1 MDFPRWPSA
10 TTSSKSLPGTTTSGP
25 MPAAWPSSSPS
36 SVSRASP
43 ATKTS
48 NRARRSLSRWST
60 PTMPK
65 RSITET
71 DVLGK
76 RALVRVDFNVPLRDG
91 EVADDTRILAS
102 LPTIQLLLDRGAAVV
117 LATHLGRPK
126 GKADPA
132 YSVAP
137 VARRLSKLL
146 GRPVATVSVVAGPE
160 AERAASALRPGDVL
174 LLENTRFESGE
185 EVNDPDLAA
194 KLARLGDLF
203 VNDAFG
209 AAHRAHASTVG
220 VANLLPSYAG
230 LLLQREESSLSR
242 LLLDPEQPFI
252 AVLGGAKVSDKFAV
266 LEHLLGRVD
275 ALLLGGGMAN
285 TVLLARGLEVGSS
298 LAEPDRVDEARRLIG
313 TAEERGVLMVV
324 PTDIVT
330 ARSLESTKTSVTAVD
345 TVPADEAIF
354 DIGPTT
360 IASYCQQ
367 IAGARTVFWNG
378 PMGVFERKPF
388 ENGTLGIA
396 RCVADASGFTV
407 VGGGDSLAAIEAAGV
422 GERIDHISTGGGAS
436 LEYLEGRELPGIA
449 VLPDA

>member
-1 MDFPRWPSA
+1 
-10 TTSSKSLPGTTTSGP
+10 
-25 MPAAWPSSSPS
+25 
-36 SVSRASP
+36 
-43 ATKTS
+43 
-48 NRARRSLSRWST
+48 
-60 PTMPK
+60 MPK

-91 EVADDTRILAS
+91 EVADDNRIRAS

-137 VARRLSKLL
+137 VARRLSELL
-146 GRPVATVSVVAGPE
+146 GRPVATVSMVAGPE

-209 AAHRAHASTVG
+209 AAHRAHASNVG

-230 LLLQREESSLSR
+230 LLLQREEIALSR

-285 TVLLARGLEVGSS
+285 TLLLAQGHQTGSS
-298 LAEPDRVDEARRLIG
+298 LSEPDRVEEARRLVDS
-313 TAEERGVLMVV
+313 AEGRGVHIDI
-324 PTDIVT
+324 PTDVVI
-330 ARSLESTKTSVTAVD
+330 ARSLDSTTAQVVPVD
-345 TVPADEAIF
+345 IIPADQAIF
-354 DIGPTT
+354 DIGPETVARYCRQ
-360 IASYCQQ
+360 IAS
-367 IAGARTVFWNG
+367 ARTVFWNG
-378 PMGVFERKPF
+378 PMGVFERGPF
-388 ENGTLGIA
+388 ANGTLGIA
-396 RCVADASGFTV
+396 RCVADATAYTV
-407 VGGGDSLAAIEAAGV
+407 VGGGDSLAAIYAAGV
-422 GERIDHISTGGGAS
+422 AEHISHISTGGGAS
-436 LEYLEGRELPGIA
+436 LEYLEGRVLPGIA